1 MLGFLPSMSILSF
14 FAYSFR
20 FYFVSADHDQLRFG
34 CALWSVR
41 LNLADIAQIEETNIK
56 WIKWGGQGSRLK
68 SLKRIGYITG
78 NGPGIHLVLST
89 GREYTFNCDDPV
101 ACITAF
107 QTKTADDE
115 RQVLAVGEQTIVA
128 QLETSIADE
137 ELEKSIDSELM
148 MQKLVI
154 LKKLEKNLLHNDQ
167 SPTKRIS

>member
-34 CALWSVR
+34 YALWSVR

-56 WIKWGGQGSRLK
+56 WIKWGGQGWRPK
-68 SLKRIGYITG
+68 SLKHIGYITG

-89 GREYTFNCDDPV
+89 GREYTFNCDDPM

-107 QTKTADDE
+107 DEKTTVD
-115 RQVLAVGEQTIVA
+115 R
-128 QLETSIADE
+128 
-137 ELEKSIDSELM
+137 
-148 MQKLVI
+148 
-154 LKKLEKNLLHNDQ
+154 
-167 SPTKRIS
+167 R